1 MSGPVVRYFNFG
13 SKTII
18 SKENCMNL
26 AVYDQLLKHKMDT
39 FYCPKK
45 GQFVPCEKIVNG
57 NVVTIS
63 FENGSRVVITGEISG
78 ERDIDFCLLGS
89 EAIFRMDAGEVQE
102 YTLTREFTLT
112 KHTKRQL
119 KFMTYNYTKGVCM
132 VEKDEIKVDV
142 GEFDITGEGKCH
154 LKYEF

>member
-1 MSGPVVRYFNFG
+1 
-13 SKTII
+13 
-18 SKENCMNL
+18 MNL

-57 NVVTIS
+57 NVITIS
-63 FENGSRVVITGEISG
+63 FENGSRVVITNHIFEKL

-102 YTLTREFTLT
+102 YTIYRECLLT

-119 KFMTYNYTKGVCM
+119 KFMTYTYTNGACEVD
-132 VEKDEIKVDV
+132 KDEITVTV
-142 GEFDITGEGKCH
+142 EEFDITGEGKCH